1 MDFSELL
8 KEVKYKA
15 VRSSG
20 SGGQNVNKV
29 ATKVQLY
36 WDVVNSEF
44 FEDEDKEKIQL
55 YFSNRINS
63 KGVLILSCDET
74 RSQLRNKTTVTERF
88 IEELKES
95 LIEEKER
102 IPTKI
107 PKAVKQKRL
116 KNKRRNSEKKA
127 NRKPPSID

>member
-36 WDVVNSEF
+36 WDLINSEF
-44 FEDEDKEKIQL
+44 LYEEDKEKIQL
-55 YFSNRINS
+55 YFTSRINS

-74 RSQLRNKTTVTERF
+74 RSQLRNKKTVTERF
-88 IEELKES
+88 IEELKKS

>member
-1 MDFSELL
+1 MGFSDLL
-8 KEVKYKA
+8 KEVKYKS

-36 WDVVNSEF
+36 WDVLNSEF
-44 FEDEDKEKIQL
+44 FDEEDKEKIQL
-55 YFSNRINS
+55 YFSNRMNS

-116 KNKRRNSEKKA
+116 KNKRRNSEKKT

>member
-1 MDFSELL
+1 MYE
-8 KEVKYKA
+8 
-15 VRSSG
+15 
-20 SGGQNVNKV
+20 
-29 ATKVQLY
+29 
-36 WDVVNSEF
+36 
-44 FEDEDKEKIQL
+44 EDKEKIQL
-55 YFSNRINS
+55 YFTSRINS

-74 RSQLRNKTTVTERF
+74 RSQLRNKKTVTERF
-88 IEELKES
+88 IEELKKS

>member
-1 MDFSELL
+1 MVITELL
-8 KEVKYKA
+8 KEISFKA

-36 WDVVNSEF
+36 WDFESSEF
-44 FEDEDKEKIQL
+44 FNLEDKEKLQH
-55 YFSNRINS
+55 YFSKRLTN
-63 KGVLILSCDET
+63 KGVLILSCDAT
-74 RSQLRNKTTVTERF
+74 RSQFRNKMLVIERF
-88 IEELKES
+88 FKEIQEGLKT
-95 LIEEKER
+95 EKER

-107 PKAVKQKRL
+107 PKTVKQKRL

-127 NRKPPSID
+127 NRKPPKID

>member
-36 WDVVNSEF
+36 WDIVNSEF
-44 FEDEDKEKIQL
+44 FDDVNKEKIQL

-88 IEELKES
+88 IEELNAS

>member
-36 WDVVNSEF
+36 WDLINSEF
-44 FEDEDKEKIQL
+44 LYEEDKEKIQL
-55 YFSNRINS
+55 YFTSRINS

-74 RSQLRNKTTVTERF
+74 RSQLRNKKTVTERF
-88 IEELKES
+88 IEELKKS

-116 KNKRRNSEKKA
+116 KNKRSNSEKKA